1 MDINAFRYFVAL
13 DKYKTISKTARKLFI
28 TQPALTNYIKRME
41 EELGVT
47 LVDRTTKPLQFT
59 AYGTIFL
66 KYAEH
71 IVALDDELH
80 VKLESA
86 MDSEEQMIKI
96 AATTGGL
103 SIFCQY
109 LPKVSRQYPKLT
121 IELMET
127 GISC

>member
-96 AATTGGL
+96 AATTG
-103 SIFCQY
+103 
-109 LPKVSRQYPKLT
+109 
-121 IELMET
+121 
-127 GISC
+127 